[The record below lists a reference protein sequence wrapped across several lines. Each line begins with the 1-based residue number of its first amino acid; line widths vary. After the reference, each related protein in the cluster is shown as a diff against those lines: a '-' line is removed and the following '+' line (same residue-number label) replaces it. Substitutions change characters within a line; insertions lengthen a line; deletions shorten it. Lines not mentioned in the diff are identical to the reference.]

1 MPLVT
6 LADAQLAFGH
16 HPLLAAAELTLDAG
30 EHVALVGRN
39 GTGKSSLLKVLAGQI
54 PLDAGRLIQQS
65 GLKVAFV
72 PQEPEFSPQAT
83 VFEAVAAGLGD
94 HAAALARHEHLVN
107 ALASGDAD
115 DAQAE
120 AAMLS
125 EYAELQSELE
135 RTGAWSL
142 KLRVEQVLDRLNL
155 PATTRVDTL
164 SGGLRK
170 RVALARGLVAEPDLL
185 LLDEPTN
192 HLDLASIAWLEEL
205 VGAWRGAVL
214 VVTHDR
220 SFLDRVANRIIELD
234 RGVLRSYPGSYQAYR
249 ERKAAELAAEQDADR
264 RFDKLL
270 AQEEIWI
277 RKGIEARRT
286 RNEGR
291 VRRLEALRVERAL
304 RRNLA
309 GSVQLNIASGDRSGR
324 LVAELDHVSKGFGA
338 APVVR
343 DFSARIARG
352 DKVGLIGPNGAGKT
366 TLLRL
371 ILGTL
376 TPDSGTVRL
385 GTKIEVAYFDQMR
398 EQLDD
403 EASLIDTISPGS
415 EWVEIGGRR
424 THVMSYLGDF
434 LFAPERARSPVRTLS
449 GGERNRLLLARLF
462 ARPANV
468 LVLDEPTNDLDID
481 TLELL
486 EELLGAY
493 DGTLFLVSHDRTFL
507 DNVVTQTIVAEGS
520 GEWREYAGGYGD
532 YLTASANAKASAR
545 ASAQA
550 GAQAGTQALTRA
562 AIATDG
568 KSRGGASAS
577 AASVRVDASPVAAGS
592 AASAPAAVR
601 AVKLGYREQRELD
614 QLPAQIEA
622 LEAEQQ
628 AIADEL
634 AEGTVY
640 RSDAARAREL
650 TVRHSQIEE
659 ALMRSLSRWE
669 VLESRATGRA

>member
-1 MPLVT
+1 M
-6 LADAQLAFGH
+6 
-16 HPLLAAAELTLDAG
+16 
-30 EHVALVGRN
+30 
-39 GTGKSSLLKVLAGQI
+39 
-54 PLDAGRLIQQS
+54 
-65 GLKVAFV
+65 
-72 PQEPEFSPQAT
+72 
-83 VFEAVAAGLGD
+83 
-94 HAAALARHEHLVN
+94 
-107 ALASGDAD
+107 
-115 DAQAE
+115 
-120 AAMLS
+120 
-125 EYAELQSELE
+125 
-135 RTGAWSL
+135 
-142 KLRVEQVLDRLNL
+142 
-155 PATTRVDTL
+155 
-164 SGGLRK
+164 
-170 RVALARGLVAEPDLL
+170 
-185 LLDEPTN
+185 
-192 HLDLASIAWLEEL
+192 
-205 VGAWRGAVL
+205 
-214 VVTHDR
+214 
-220 SFLDRVANRIIELD
+220 
-234 RGVLRSYPGSYQAYR
+234 
-249 ERKAAELAAEQDADR
+249 
-264 RFDKLL
+264 
-270 AQEEIWI
+270 
-277 RKGIEARRT
+277 
-286 RNEGR
+286 
-291 VRRLEALRVERAL
+291 
-304 RRNLA
+304 
-309 GSVQLNIASGDRSGR
+309 NIASGDRSGR